1 MSDVKKEFPDFD
13 EALPVIEGFKDSSW
27 HNDACP
33 SLINEALHLLLYVDY
48 SDFDKCDFPDARRSG
63 AMKKYQLM
71 ALTEENY
78 VMDDRDGAHILE
90 TDDIDEVIAEV
101 DRRRNPAPKS

>member
-13 EALPVIEGFKDSSW
+13 EDLPVIEGFKDSSW

-33 SLINEALHLLLYVDY
+33 SMMNEEMHLLLYVDY

-63 AMKKYQLM
+63 AMKKYHLM
-71 ALTEENY
+71 ALTDENY
-78 VMDDRDGAHILE
+78 VMDDQEDAQILQS
-90 TDDIDEVIAEV
+90 DDLDEVIAEV
-101 DRRRNPAPKS
+101 DRRRGIAPAG